1 MDQSVVII
9 GAGVS
14 GLVAAIHLEEAGY
27 SPVIL
32 EAKDRVGGRVLT
44 DQKDGFLL
52 DHGFQVLLTAYKEAQ
67 HYLDF
72 EALQLNYFESGAIIF
87 EGQKRIDIYDPL
99 RDFSKGPAMLF
110 SAVGTLSDKFLI
122 WKLTNTLKR
131 TPREQLFQK
140 HKASTIQFLQDY
152 GFSQGIIQRFFK
164 PFFGGI
170 FLENQLNTGAAM
182 FNFVF
187 KMFSEDQAAI
197 PAKGIEAIPQQLKAK
212 LKKTHFRFNCEVTK
226 VEQQQITLKDG
237 STLPFEHLIIASE
250 PASILPNLSNQETPF
265 HKTINLYFKAQDSIF
280 KRKAIAL
287 VADSTKLINNFCV
300 LSDVGKAYCPND
312 AALYSVTLKDHVSLS
327 EDLPEKVAKEL
338 ETLVG
343 KEIPL
348 EHLETY
354 EVKRALPQLENLH
367 YDRQLTEFILKD
379 NIYLAGDY
387 LLNGSL
393 DAALRSGRKAAQ
405 ALISMK

>member
-1 MDQSVVII
+1 MDQSIVII

-27 SPVIL
+27 SPILL

-72 EALQLNYFESGAIIF
+72 KALQLNYFESGAIIF

-99 RDFSKGPAMLF
+99 RDFTKGPAMLF
-110 SAVGTLSDKFLI
+110 STVGSLKDKFLI
-122 WKLTNTLKR
+122 WKLTDTLKR

-140 HKASTIQFLQDY
+140 HKGSTIQFLQDY
-152 GFSQGIIQRFFK
+152 GFSPGIIQRFFK

-170 FLENQLNTGAAM
+170 FLENQLETGAAM

-187 KMFSEDQAAI
+187 KMFSEGQAAI
-197 PAKGIEAIPQQLKAK
+197 PANGIEAIPQQLKAK
-212 LKKTHFRFNCEVTK
+212 LSKTDFRFNREVAK
-226 VEQQQITLKDG
+226 IEQQQITLKDG
-237 STLPFEHLIIASE
+237 STLPFEHLIIATE
-250 PASILPNLSNQETPF
+250 PSAILPNLYNQETPF
-265 HKTINLYFKAQDSIF
+265 HKTINLYFKAPRSVFQ
-280 KRKAIAL
+280 RKAIAL
-287 VADSTKLINNFCV
+287 VTDQTKLINNFCI
-300 LSDVGKAYCPND
+300 LSDVGKAYCEGD
-312 AALYSVTLKDHVSLS
+312 AALYSVTLKDHVRLS
-327 EDLPEKVAKEL
+327 DDLAEKVTKEL
-338 ETLVG
+338 AVLIGAGIE
-343 KEIPL
+343 L
-348 EHLETY
+348 EHLATY
-354 EVKRALPQLENLH
+354 EVKQALPQLENLY